1 MDSAMMEEQR
11 HLEELLRQIR
21 EKLDTVETAII
32 AGDQEI
38 ENMHTYYWE
47 NYTEMDEYGYENYD
61 NQQALLSQVNANEE
75 QRLIRHRLRRMLD
88 SPYFARVDFRYAG
101 ESAPESYYI
110 GIANFARQA
119 GAVPL
124 IFDWRAPVSGLFY
137 DYDKGPAEFETPGGT
152 VTGEITSKRQYQIK
166 HGKLL
171 YAFESDI
178 KIDDDILKA
187 ELGSNSDVKLKNIV
201 RTIQREQNRII
212 RNTKDRI
219 LVVQGAA
226 GSGKTSIA
234 LHRIAYLLYHDR
246 NQLQASNVLV
256 LTPNGVF
263 ADYISRILPE
273 LGEENV
279 NEMSFDLFAYKEL
292 KDVAEDCEDK
302 YDAIEAMLA
311 QEPAYEERYH
321 YKGSRAFAEA
331 INRFVLE
338 LESDLVDFRDVSY
351 QKLSISKEKICR
363 LFYEKFPETPLLSR
377 MKMVMD
383 YAVDETETL
392 TGRDFNEEELYFIRE
407 LFMGLYRTRDLYEPY
422 NRFLEREGLQT
433 LPDQAKEERKIPYE
447 DVWPMLYMKYQLETV
462 RKRQRIR
469 HLVIDE
475 MQDYSYLQYLVIDK
489 LFSCKMTILGDFAQT
504 IDGEMQDVTTF
515 LPKIFGKDLSFIS
528 MRKSYRN
535 TYEIGRY
542 ANSLIGN
549 TEIELLKRHGAE
561 PVELRFSTMEEA
573 LAEVI
578 ERVKNYETMA
588 VICMSAAEAW
598 MAYEWLAARV
608 KAYPVHYLDKNSSR
622 FQSGITVTTFYLAKG
637 LEFDQVFA
645 IYEQDTDT
653 PLYRQAKYIAATRAL
668 HELYMF
674 ALES

>member
-1 MDSAMMEEQR
+1 MDAGMMEEQE

-21 EKLDTVETAII
+21 EKLDTVEAAIT

-101 ESAPESYYI
+101 ESVPESYYI

-137 DYDKGPAEFETPGGT
+137 DYDKGPAAFETPGGT

-311 QEPAYEERYH
+311 EEPAYEERYH

-338 LESDLVDFRDVSY
+338 LESELVDFRDVSY

-407 LFMGLYRTRDLYEPY
+407 IFMGLYRTRDLYELY
-422 NRFLEREGLQT
+422 NCFLEREGLQT
-433 LPDQAKEERKIPYE
+433 LPDQVREERKIPYE

-504 IDGEMQDVTTF
+504 IDGEMQDVTAF
-515 LPKIFGKDLSFIS
+515 LPQIFGKDLSFIS

-561 PVELRFSTMEEA
+561 PVELQFSMMEEA

-578 ERVKNYETMA
+578 KRVKNYETMA

-598 MAYEWLAARV
+598 IAYEWLTARV

-674 ALES
+674 VLES